1 MIILIFIW
9 QSACQRAVYTQM
21 SGFCR
26 TLLEE
31 NPELETEVLSA
42 LQNDEDGN
50 AGDSFLS
57 RYGYEAAD
65 FVPEMGESGYP
76 LLFSTGL
83 TAVISAAVLFLT
95 PKENQRI
102 RRKIS
107 GMTDYLERI
116 DMGARGIDCAIYDGI
131 LLPEKEDEFTHLR

>member
-9 QSACQRAVYTQM
+9 QSACQQAVFTQM

-50 AGDSFLS
+50 AGESFLS

-65 FVPEMGESGYP
+65 FAPKMGETGYP

-83 TAVISAAVLFLT
+83 TAVISAAVFFLNR
-95 PKENQRI
+95 KEKQRI

-107 GMTDYLERI
+107 GLTDYL
-116 DMGARGIDCAIYDGI
+116 
-131 LLPEKEDEFTHLR
+131 